1 MNIQTIGRK
10 VNLKDSF
17 TQRVENRLAKMD
29 KFFSDDATA
38 VVSVIVEKNRQTVEL
53 TVRDNGLVVR
63 SEQTAEGMEQ
73 AFDEAADVVTK
84 QIIKHRKKIS
94 DKYKKGADEKLSIAP
109 IDEEDTKKIVKEK
122 VFFVAPASAEE
133 AVMQMDLLGH
143 NFYLFRNVDTGEINV
158 VYKRKDG
165 NYGMLIPE

>member
-63 SEQTAEGMEQ
+63 SEQTAENMEQ
-73 AFDEAADVVTK
+73 AFDEAADIVTK
-84 QIIKHRKKIS
+84 QIIKHRKKTN
-94 DKYKKGADEKLSIAP
+94 DKYKKAADEAINFEAM
-109 IDEEDTKKIVKEK
+109 EEDTSKIVKEK
-122 VFFVAPASAEE
+122 IFFVAPASAEE
-133 AVMQMDLLGH
+133 AIMQMNLLAH
-143 NFYLFRNVDTGEINV
+143 NFYLFRNIDTGEINV
-158 VYKRKDG
+158 VYRRKDG
-165 NYGMLIPE
+165 DYGVLIPE